1 MWSFTANAREY
12 CTNVNF
18 IMETNAQYNMNGVCN
33 TIPLLQFALDGR
45 ERYIQYAYGF
55 FSLSL
60 YIQSYHFITSIN
72 IQITM
77 SNIVAPFVATQA
89 TILST
94 ILYVWICTLQW
105 VCVCWWQSQKDE
117 NFCFLSTSSWWHYV
131 VINGRI
137 PSPELKVRR
146 EMMNNKAISTFSKK
160 QINSQREWHV
170 CTNIKLVCWWKSVR
184 TSISKKRKKYST

>member
-1 MWSFTANAREY
+1 
-12 CTNVNF
+12 
-18 IMETNAQYNMNGVCN
+18 
-33 TIPLLQFALDGR
+33 
-45 ERYIQYAYGF
+45 
-55 FSLSL
+55 
-60 YIQSYHFITSIN
+60 
-72 IQITM
+72 M

-89 TILST
+89 LSFQQFCMCEFAH
-94 ILYVWICTLQW
+94 YNVS
-105 VCVCWWQSQKDE
+105 VYWWQSQKDE

-184 TSISKKRKKYST
+184 TSISKKRKKIPHKIEMKMKIWFLVVWSFNILKRQWTGFNVDLLLSTLLLRIVREVMAYVDLFRCRSI

>member
-1 MWSFTANAREY
+1 
-12 CTNVNF
+12 
-18 IMETNAQYNMNGVCN
+18 METNAQYNMNGVCN

-55 FSLSL
+55 FCSL
-60 YIQSYHFITSIN
+60 FIFNRI
-72 IQITM
+72 
-77 SNIVAPFVATQA
+77 
-89 TILST
+89 ILSPALT
-94 ILYVWICTLQW
+94 SKLPWATSSRLLLPHKPLSFQQFCMCEFAHYNE
-105 VCVCWWQSQKDE
+105 CVYWWQSQKDE

-170 CTNIKLVCWWKSVR
+170 CIHTLN
-184 TSISKKRKKYST
+184 